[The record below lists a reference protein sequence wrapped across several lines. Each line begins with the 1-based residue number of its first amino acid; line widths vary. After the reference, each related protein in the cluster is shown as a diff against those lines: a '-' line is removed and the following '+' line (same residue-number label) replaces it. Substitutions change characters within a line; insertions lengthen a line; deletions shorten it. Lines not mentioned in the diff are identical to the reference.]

1 MIVEAYT
8 GICLL
13 VDVEALSWTIRAL
26 AAVPGAMRITQ
37 RSTELVQL
45 ELEVPVR
52 LVKEIRAMGLRIA
65 KVFSLPKD
73 IQYQPVFE
81 RRAAG
86 STFPDV
92 LDEWT

>member
-1 MIVEAYT
+1 
-8 GICLL
+8 
-13 VDVEALSWTIRAL
+13 
-26 AAVPGAMRITQ
+26 
-37 RSTELVQL
+37 
-45 ELEVPVR
+45 
-52 LVKEIRAMGLRIA
+52 MGLRIA
-65 KVFSLPKD
+65 KVFSLLKD